1 MNRDYVIEVKVRDS
15 KSNQLLDE
23 GKICNR
29 KGWDWLNKKYGVG
42 TYASAWLELTF
53 DDLDVIWDKNPKEL
67 IKYVE
72 HKLKQTKK

>member
-42 TYASAWLELTF
+42 TYAGALLEITF
-53 DDLDVIWDKNPKEL
+53 EDLDAIWDKNPKEL
-67 IKYVE
+67 IDYVE
-72 HKLKQTKK
+72 RKLRTKK